1 MGGTSRQSAVNCLLD
16 LEESGASG
24 RGESGLRLMA
34 FGNARI
40 LRLDVLNDEG
50 HKLVDSFKEPRLAR
64 IHMFDA
70 SPESSVARIG
80 LRPYLNDEI
89 ALHPGFRIGLNHGR
103 VVNLW

>member
-70 SPESSVARIG
+70 SPEK
-80 LRPYLNDEI
+80 LRCPDRTPAVFERRNRLASWFQN
-89 ALHPGFRIGLNHGR
+89 RT
-103 VVNLW
+103 